1 MVKLGLHL
9 VKLDFGQNMNIDP
22 RLFCSLNMSKMF
34 LSHKSHN
41 SITYE
46 QKSPQGALKQHYENY
61 WNIVL
66 HGLIRHVA
74 CVAWSCFKVWCHTS
88 HYYKSSTHIPSLAN
102 NTCMYSTCTQHEC
115 CRCFNAMFQWQ
126 CTWNDGAHVHVMLI
140 WCTDARQTPRVL
152 QGTCQLLRRSLVSW
166 SSKKQNSVALST
178 AEAEYILARSC
189 CA

>member
-9 VKLDFGQNMNIDP
+9 VKLDFGQNMNIYP

-102 NTCMYSTCTQHEC
+102 IARALNMNVADVSML
-115 CRCFNAMFQWQ
+115 CFNDNAHKMMVHMFMS
-126 CTWNDGAHVHVMLI
+126 CSY
-140 WCTDARQTPRVL
+140 DAQM
-152 QGTCQLLRRSLVSW
+152 QGKLLGCYSPPPL
-166 SSKKQNSVALST
+166 
-178 AEAEYILARSC
+178 
-189 CA
+189 